1 MIRPLHL
8 ILVLA
13 LSLPLPVRGQG
24 TDAPPAE
31 TLPDA
36 PLLRVEFPETETIP
50 GQSLSLRLTVLVPTF
65 MPDPPVWPS
74 MELPNLLVRLPGRS
88 TNPTSE
94 QIEGETWSGVTRHY
108 RLSPMV
114 PGDFTIPAQNVI
126 VTWSNPATGETEKVT
141 LATEPV
147 AFRGVVPEG
156 AEGLDPFIAA
166 SELQLTQQIEGA
178 PDAMTPGQSF
188 SRTVTVEVQGVSPM
202 FLPPLTPPGEIPGLA
217 AYPDEPVIEETDTRG
232 DPGGTR
238 AERVTF
244 VAEGGTDGM
253 LPAVTL
259 DWFDIDA
266 GEVKT
271 AQTETVAIRVDG
283 PPASRAEPRDWRVL
297 TGIAVA
303 ALFLALFVVF
313 VIRRT
318 TPVIR
323 RRLDDRRQTVL
334 ASEAHAWRVLG
345 RTLSARDHAALRP
358 ALDLWAARAGD
369 PDPRQ
374 DAGVQAAL
382 LALGAVQYGRVT
394 GAGKPDSAVW
404 EALGDA
410 LSRARAAAAT
420 RPASDVL
427 PPLNPEGAV

>member
-24 TDAPPAE
+24 TDTPPGE
-31 TLPDA
+31 TAPDA

-114 PGDFTIPAQNVI
+114 PGDFTIPAQDVI
-126 VTWSNPATGETEKVT
+126 VTWNSPATGETEKVT

-147 AFRGVVPEG
+147 VFRGVVPEG

-166 SELQLTQQIEGA
+166 RDLQLTQQIDGA

-238 AERVTF
+238 AERITF
-244 VAEGGTDGM
+244 VAEGGTDGV
-253 LPAVTL
+253 LPTVSL

-271 AQTETVAIRVDG
+271 AQTEIVVVRVDG

-297 TGIAVA
+297 AGIAVA
-303 ALFLALFVVF
+303 ALFVALLLVFAVRRVV
-313 VIRRT
+313 
-318 TPVIR
+318 PVIR
-323 RRLDDRRQTVL
+323 RRIDDRRQVVL
-334 ASEAHAWRVLG
+334 ASEAHAWHVLR
-345 RTLSARDHAALRP
+345 RTLSAQDHAALRP
-358 ALDLWAARAGD
+358 ALDLWAARAGH

-382 LALGAVQYGRVT
+382 LALGAAQYGRT
-394 GAGKPDSAVW
+394 TDAAKPEDGVW
-404 EALGDA
+404 DLLGDA
-410 LSRARAAAAT
+410 LSRARTATVT
-420 RPASDVL
+420 RPATEVL